1 MPTVEGFTPDVL
13 WTTIYGV
20 VAIGLLFL
28 IGYRVYDAIHTI
40 IQRRKDRNEA
50 QKPDFAEQVSQKVIE
65 KLEPRF
71 KEIEK
76 NLGRDKQRLDNHE
89 RLISDA
95 AKGQENLHAG
105 LVAICKFLLV
115 LSTYGNLGDND
126 KIKEGNAELMKYL
139 AQQI

>member
-28 IGYRVYDAIHTI
+28 IGYKVYDAIHTI
-40 IQRRKDRNEA
+40 IQRRRDRNEA

-95 AKGQENLHAG
+95 AKGQGHG
-105 LVAICKFLLV
+105 VRPV
-115 LSTYGNLGDND
+115 
-126 KIKEGNAELMKYL
+126 
-139 AQQI
+139 QR